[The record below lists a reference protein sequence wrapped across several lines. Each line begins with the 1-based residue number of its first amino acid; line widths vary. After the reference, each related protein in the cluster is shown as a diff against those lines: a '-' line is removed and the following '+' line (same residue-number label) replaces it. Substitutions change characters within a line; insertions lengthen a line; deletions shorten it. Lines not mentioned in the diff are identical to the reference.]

1 MMLRLIAVIGILFW
15 IWIFFKGFK
24 ERSQS
29 NIYLGYIIVLFFL
42 LIFLIYKIL
51 KNGDSISAFLLF
63 LICFISVLGAILW
76 LLKLIKWEDFEIL
89 NKKFFNKKNKT
100 D

>member
-1 MMLRLIAVIGILFW
+1 MILRLIAIIGILFW

-24 ERSQS
+24 ERSKR
-29 NIYLGYIIVLFFL
+29 NIYLFYLIVLFFL

-63 LICFISVLGAILW
+63 SICFISLVGIILW
-76 LLKLIKWEDFEIL
+76 FLKLIKWEDFEIL
-89 NKKFFNKKNKT
+89 NNIFFNKKNKN

>member
-1 MMLRLIAVIGILFW
+1 MLRLIAVIGILFW

-63 LICFISVLGAILW
+63 SICFISVLGAILW